1 MPGRRG
7 PAGRQAGVYPVA
19 MPTCLVCDSAT
30 AHAGSQLVLGRHT
43 AEYRRCGQCGYVF
56 VVDPHWLAEAY
67 TTAIAAL
74 DTGIVTRNLWLA
86 DATTALLGSSFR
98 GVKRSVDYGGGTGL
112 LVRLMRD
119 RGHDFHWHDAYSPNL
134 LAIGFEADL
143 GQQYDLATAFELL
156 EHLPDPVAGAQTLRR
171 LAPTLLLS
179 TELLP
184 DPMPPLDRWWY
195 FAPESGQH
203 IGFFTRRSLEVLG
216 ERLQL
221 RLSSNGRNLHV
232 LASAPVSEVLLR
244 ALRKPQRARIL
255 AMAGRRRSL
264 AHRDADL
271 LQARLQARHGPST
284 GS

>member
-1 MPGRRG
+1 MPS
-7 PAGRQAGVYPVA
+7 
-19 MPTCLVCDSAT
+19 CLVCDSAT
-30 AHAGSQLVLGRHT
+30 AHVGNQPVLGRHA
-43 AEYRRCGQCGYVF
+43 AEYRRCASCGYVF
-56 VVDPHWLAEAY
+56 IVDPHWLAEAY
-67 TTAIAAL
+67 TTAITAL
-74 DTGIVTRNLWLA
+74 DTGIVARNLWLA
-86 DATTALLGSSFR
+86 DATAALLGSSLR
-98 GVKRSVDYGGGTGL
+98 GVKRSVDYGGGSGL

-143 GQQYDLATAFELL
+143 AQQYDLATAFELL
-156 EHLPDPVAGAQTLRR
+156 EHLPDPVAGVQALRR
-171 LAPTLLLS
+171 LAPILLLS

-184 DPMPPLDRWWY
+184 DPIPPLDRWWY
-195 FAPESGQH
+195 FAPEAGQH

-232 LASAPVSEVLLR
+232 LAPMPVSEALLR
-244 ALRKPQRARIL
+244 LLRKPQRARI
-255 AMAGRRRSL
+255 MAWTGRHRSL

-271 LQARLQARHGPST
+271 LQSRLQAQHGASS

>member
-1 MPGRRG
+1 
-7 PAGRQAGVYPVA
+7 
-19 MPTCLVCDSAT
+19 
-30 AHAGSQLVLGRHT
+30 
-43 AEYRRCGQCGYVF
+43 VF
-56 VVDPHWLAEAY
+56 IVEPHWLAEAY

-86 DATTALLGSSFR
+86 DATTALLGCSLR

-143 GQQYDLATAFELL
+143 AQQYDLATAFELL
-156 EHLPDPVAGAQTLRR
+156 EHLPDPVAGAHTLRG
-171 LAPTLLLS
+171 LAPALLLS

-184 DPMPPLDRWWY
+184 EPMPPLDRWWY
-195 FAPESGQH
+195 YAPEAGQH

-232 LASAPVSEVLLR
+232 LAPVPVSERLLR
-244 ALRKPQRARIL
+244 VLRKPPRARL
-255 AMAGRRRSL
+255 MAVAGWRRSL
-264 AHRDADL
+264 AHRDAEL
-271 LQARLQARHGPST
+271 LQARLQAQYGASADD
-284 GS
+284 